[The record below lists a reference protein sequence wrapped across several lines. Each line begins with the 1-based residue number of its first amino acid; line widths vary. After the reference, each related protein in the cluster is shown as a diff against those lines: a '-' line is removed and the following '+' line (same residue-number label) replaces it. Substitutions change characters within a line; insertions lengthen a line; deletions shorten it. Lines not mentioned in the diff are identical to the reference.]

1 MKLLEMFAHA
11 LRWMFETV
19 FLAEVIVVVL
29 FLIVFFIIGTSVTTN
44 KDNPNST
51 ENKFKVACTAVNG
64 APVWN
69 GKNWECIK

>member
-1 MKLLEMFAHA
+1 MKILEMIAHA
-11 LRWMFETV
+11 LRWMMEYV
-19 FLAEVIVVVL
+19 AEVIVVVI

-64 APVWN
+64 AAVWN